1 MDYIREMDVNT
12 GIIKDEYFS
21 DYINRV
27 KTNFTDRNKAKE
39 IFAVDSSIE
48 LVEKKVKYISDNF

>member
-1 MDYIREMDVNT
+1 MDVNT